1 MKQLNIILFI
11 LIFVLFY
18 NPLNSQCDSIV
29 LHNQQEVNQFISKYG
44 KCKEVEHLIIRDVDA
59 DIKQLDSLYLIER
72 INGELRLNFRR
83 TNENFKSIDGLG
95 NLKYVGDLHGNSYK
109 VRGEFLSLDSIK
121 LLNFNGITT
130 EFTIDAFSY
139 FPNVKYIESYLGISN
154 SMSEI
159 STPMFNT
166 GNNFTLNLA
175 FNTDSTSLKVLSRRI
190 KKENLKTLIIFPA
203 DGLDLNHLSILDS
216 VENLHFSYCK
226 NSNFAQIST
235 IKTLKNLTLENDLGN
250 NDYGNGLE
258 YIQNIDQI
266 WLSNNKF
273 RLDLM
278 KLFPNIMSIN
288 DRLSIRNQD
297 SLNHLKFL
305 DNVSPPVEPNEFNTI
320 HISNN
325 IRLNDCNTS
334 FLCEALARY
343 PQSVIIQNNG
353 PKCTKEEI
361 LKYCQTVHTNDAEKP
376 DVVISPNPTYGY
388 LNIKNLEQA
397 VSVTI
402 FNLSG
407 QVLKTMNE
415 IFNEINIE
423 ELPKGMYILDIR
435 NNEISERHKIVK
447 VE

>member
-1 MKQLNIILFI
+1 
-11 LIFVLFY
+11 
-18 NPLNSQCDSIV
+18 V

-44 KCKEVEHLIIRDVDA
+44 KCKEVKHLIIRDVDA
-59 DIKQLDSLYLIER
+59 DVKQLDSLYLIER

-175 FNTDSTSLKVLSRRI
+175 YNTDSTSLKVLSRRI

-235 IKTLKNLTLENDLGN
+235 IKTLKTLTLENDLGN
-250 NDYGNGLE
+250 NDYGEGL
-258 YIQNIDQI
+258 INIDQ
-266 WLSNNKF
+266 LESVSCQNNK
-273 RLDLM
+273 LNIDYHKIL
-278 KLFPNIMSIN
+278 PNLKSVN
-288 DRLSIRNQD
+288 DKVLITTHD
-297 SLNHLKFL
+297 SLTHLRFL
-305 DNVSPPVEPNEFNTI
+305 DNVSPPIEPNEFNTI
-320 HISNN
+320 NISNN

-343 PQSVIIQNNG
+343 PESVIIQNNG

-388 LNIKNLEQA
+388 LNIKNLEQV

-407 QVLKTMNE
+407 QVVKTMND
-415 IFNEINIE
+415 IDNEINIE
-423 ELPKGMYILDIR
+423 DLPQGIYILDIR
-435 NNEISERHKIVK
+435 NKEISERHKIVK

>member
-1 MKQLNIILFI
+1 MKQLNIILFN

-44 KCKEVEHLIIRDVDA
+44 KCKEVKHLIIRDVDA

-175 FNTDSTSLKVLSRRI
+175 YNTDSTSLKVLSRRI

-235 IKTLKNLTLENDLGN
+235 IKTLKTLTLENDLGN
-250 NDYGNGLE
+250 NDYGDGL
-258 YIQNIDQI
+258 QNVEFLNTL

-273 RLDLM
+273 NLDYIKILPSLNSIDERL
-278 KLFPNIMSIN
+278 FIS
-288 DRLSIRNQD
+288 NQD
-297 SLNHLKFL
+297 SLTNLRFL
-305 DNVSPPVEPNEFNTI
+305 DDVVPPQDSSLYFTI
-320 HISNN
+320 LFSDNK
-325 IRLNDCNTS
+325 RLNDCNTS

-343 PQSVIIQNNG
+343 PESVIIQNNG
-353 PKCTKEEI
+353 AKCTKEEI
-361 LKYCQTVHTNDAEKP
+361 IKYCKTVNTFEIEKSKL
-376 DVVISPNPTYGY
+376 VISPNPTNGN
-388 LNIKNLEQA
+388 LKIGNLASPATITITNINGQLVKQ
-397 VSVTI
+397 
-402 FNLSG
+402 FNNV
-407 QVLKTMNE
+407 QYEVNVLD
-415 IFNEINIE
+415 
-423 ELPKGMYILDIR
+423 LPQGIYILDIR
-435 NNEISERHKIVK
+435 SKETNERHKIVK